1 MNIARKPVSFTR
13 GAPESHFLSHGSR
26 RRGSLPGQMRMR
38 LLPGAY
44 TLRFECVGHNPLSRV
59 KKTGQPGYNLA
70 MDAISLRRLP
80 WDHMEQWLA
89 DYLAKES
96 PSRGTPS
103 LLDRLCGQPG
113 RHRATACGLNT
124 SFFAGGHLIR

>member
-1 MNIARKPVSFTR
+1 
-13 GAPESHFLSHGSR
+13 
-26 RRGSLPGQMRMR
+26 MRMR
-38 LLPGAY
+38 LLSGAY

-80 WDHMEQWLA
+80 WDRMEQWLA

-96 PSRGTPS
+96 PGRGTPS
-103 LLDRLCGQPG
+103 LLDRFCRQPG
-113 RHRATACGLNT
+113 RHRATACGLNI
-124 SFFAGGHLIR
+124 SFFAGRHLIR